1 MADPGGYDLLL
12 VPRDGGESRSLR
24 LGRTQLRFLGGVLG
38 AIGLVT
44 IMMAGSWVWVAGR
57 AATVPSLQARID
69 SLQQEQAKVGA
80 LVLQLQGLEER
91 YGRVRDL
98 FGTPPGPASEL
109 WTPPSGGRPS
119 VSGDELAT
127 SFPESWPLTEAG
139 FVTRSLLDDPEAD
152 HPGLDI
158 AIPTGSYIRAS
169 GGGVVLDVGEDP
181 VYGLFVSLDHGDGVV
196 SLYGHASRTLVVRGQ
211 TVARDEVIGLT
222 GNTGRSTAPHLHFE
236 IRRDGEPQDPS
247 IFVQP
252 PN

>member
-1 MADPGGYDLLL
+1 MSDPGGYDLLL
-12 VPRDGGESRSLR
+12 VPRNGGESRSLR
-24 LGRTQLRFLGGVLG
+24 LGRRQLRLLAVVGGVLG
-38 AIGLVT
+38 LIVLLVV
-44 IMMAGSWVWVAGR
+44 GSWSWVAFR
-57 AATVPSLQARID
+57 AATVPTLQARID
-69 SLQQEQAKVGA
+69 SLQREQAKVGA

-98 FGTPPGPASEL
+98 FGTPPTPASEL
-109 WTPPSGGRPS
+109 WAPPSGGRPS
-119 VSGDELAT
+119 ASEDEFAI

-169 GGGVVLDVGEDP
+169 GGGTVLDVGDDP

-196 SLYGHASRTLVVRGQ
+196 SLYGHASRTLVTRGQ
-211 TVARDEVIGLT
+211 RVARDEVIGLT

-247 IFVQP
+247 IFIQP